1 MFNDR
6 LLRRTFLGRTS
17 LGLGAAAL
25 GLAQAATAVATA
37 QDFYAGKQLILVVG
51 SDPGTGYDVYGRI
64 VARHLVKHVPGRPT
78 LVVQN
83 MTGAGSIRAAEHMY
97 NIAPKDG
104 TVIAIV
110 FPGAVIEPL
119 TGEPSKFRYDPTKFE
134 YLGTADSG
142 TRLCVTSLASKVK
155 TFEQALREQAI
166 IGASAPG
173 GSTFDY
179 PTMLN
184 VLAGTK
190 FKIVSG
196 YKATVDIA
204 VAVERG
210 EVDGWCGV
218 DVSTHTAV
226 RPTWLPN
233 REVNFLVQ
241 LGVERNAEMTKLGF
255 PWVMDH
261 VSGDD
266 RKVMEL
272 IVSQQVFQR
281 PFVAPPGTPQAQVK
295 LLRAAFLAALKDP
308 ETLADAKKMNIEINA
323 KSGEEVGALVRK
335 MYASPKPLIERMG
348 KAIRP

>member
-1 MFNDR
+1 MKSMIES
-6 LLRRTFLGRTS
+6 LRRSPSGNA
-17 LGLGAAAL
+17 AAAL
-25 GLAQAATAVATA
+25 VSAALALGSVMPAAA
-37 QDFYAGKQLILVVG
+37 QDFYAGKQLTLIVG
-51 SDPGTGYDVYGRI
+51 TDAGTGYDVYGRI
-64 VARHLVKHVPGRPT
+64 VARHLVRLMPGKPT
-78 LVVQN
+78 LIVQN
-83 MTGAGSIRAAEHMY
+83 MTGAGSIRAAEHMF
-97 NIAPKDG
+97 NIAAKDG

-110 FPGAVIEPL
+110 FPGAVFEPL
-119 TGEPSKFRYDPTKFE
+119 AGDKTKYRFDPTKFE

-142 TRLCVTSLASKVK
+142 TRLCATALTSKVK
-155 TFEQALREQAI
+155 TFKQAQQEVAI

-173 GSTFDY
+173 GSTWDY

-190 FKIVSG
+190 FKVVSG

-204 VAVERG
+204 VAVDRG

-233 REVNFLVQ
+233 KEVNFLVQ
-241 LGVERNAEMTKLGF
+241 LGLEPNPEMTGLGIPSIMEF
-255 PWVMDH
+255 VA
-261 VSGDD
+261 GED

-281 PFVAPPGTPQAQVK
+281 PFLAPPGTPPAQLQTLRDAFDATMRDTEFLTEAAKAKLTVNPRNGAQV
-295 LLRAAFLAALKDP
+295 A
-308 ETLADAKKMNIEINA
+308 E
-323 KSGEEVGALVRK
+323 LVNRL
-335 MYASPKPLIERMG
+335 YDTPKELVARMT

>member
-1 MFNDR
+1 M
-6 LLRRTFLGRTS
+6 GRAF
-17 LGLGAAAL
+17 GGRIFALGAAAL

-281 PFVAPPGTPQAQVK
+281 PFVAPPGTPAAQMK
-295 LLRAAFLAALKDP
+295 LLRDAFDAAMMDPEFLAEAQK
-308 ETLADAKKMNIEINA
+308 AKLTVNPRNA
-323 KSGEEVGALVRK
+323 VQVAELVRRL
-335 MYASPKPLIERMG
+335 YDTPKELIARMTR
-348 KAIRP
+348 AIRP